1 MVELSSSR
9 SVVDHGGLL
18 ASNGF
23 RFQISDSERSRRL
36 HFAPIDATL
45 TFREAFSSNRAIAR
59 ICLEKAVSKTPFT
72 KSLLPKVFYQKF
84 STKAFHQR
92 VRPITGPNFLSKGER
107 ESFV

>member
-36 HFAPIDATL
+36 HFAPMDATL
-45 TFREAFSSNRAIAR
+45 TFREAFSSNREIAR
-59 ICLEKAVSKTPFT
+59 ICPEKAVNKTHFT
-72 KSLLPKVFYQKF
+72 KSLLPE
-84 STKAFHQR
+84 AFHQR
-92 VRPITGPNFLSKGER
+92 ARPITGPNFLSKGER